1 MTSCPQIE
9 SACAHIDDHTS
20 DDSSMPVQAEGVV
33 VIVVI
38 EVAVQVVVVV
48 VVLVEVVVELA
59 QVVPVDDDL
68 QYRLRQR

>member
-1 MTSCPQIE
+1 
-9 SACAHIDDHTS
+9 
-20 DDSSMPVQAEGVV
+20 MPVQAEGVV